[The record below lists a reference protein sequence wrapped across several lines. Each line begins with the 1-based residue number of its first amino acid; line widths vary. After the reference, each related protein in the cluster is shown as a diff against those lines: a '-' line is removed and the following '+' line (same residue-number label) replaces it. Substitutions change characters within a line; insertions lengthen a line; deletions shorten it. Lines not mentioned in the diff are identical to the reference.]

1 MYIGMPKIAK
11 ELSALEVKRH
21 RKPGW
26 HAVGGVAGLVLQV
39 GKPSQDNAPIP
50 RSWLLRFRYA
60 GKREVVGIGPFPQIT
75 LAQARDEVRKLAL
88 EVRNGT
94 NPVARKRQ
102 EKSQLLAETA
112 KRKTFKECAQV
123 EK

>member
-11 ELSALEVKRH
+11 ELTALEVKRLT
-21 RKPGW
+21 KSGW

-50 RSWLLRFRYA
+50 RSWLLRYRHA
-60 GKREVVGIGPFPQIT
+60 GKREVVGIGPFPQVT
-75 LAQARDEVRKLAL
+75 LAQAREEARKLAL
-88 EVRNGT
+88 EVRNGI